1 MKQRMILLGA
11 VIVLILLVWY
21 VRRRPVA
28 TTTATPAVTETRA
41 KAPVYCTDP
50 KGGEYS
56 EGAVRFDGRKML
68 ACHQGQWKLV
78 KIIPAQNQK

>member
-1 MKQRMILLGA
+1 MKQRVILIGA
-11 VIVLILLVWY
+11 VIILSLLVWY

-28 TTTATPAVTETRA
+28 TITATAAVTKTKI
-41 KAPVYCTDP
+41 KAPVNCTDP

-56 EGAVRFDGRKML
+56 EGAIRLDGQKVV